1 MSLGPQYRRV
11 LGLIAGLS
19 TVAGLTPDLRTLAAR
34 CDLDAA
40 ALRALL
46 RTLIANG
53 LVQQLAADP
62 ETGRP
67 ENEYRLSITGWDA
80 VDDLAAVDP
89 RSDLDAKQREYSRAA
104 AEVSRFTGPPASGDG
119 RSPSVGARTFAEA
132 VAAEE
137 LAKHR
142 YDRAV
147 ARYRER
153 TRRPVGSFSS

>member
-19 TVAGLTPDLRTLAAR
+19 TVAGVTPDLRTLTAR
-34 CDLDAA
+34 CDLDDA

-46 RTLIANG
+46 RTLMANG
-53 LVQQLAADP
+53 LVQRLAADP
-62 ETGRP
+62 AAGRP
-67 ENEYRLSITGWDA
+67 ENEYRLSLSGWDI

-104 AEVSRFTGPPASGDG
+104 AEVSRFTESAANDDDRTSTPT
-119 RSPSVGARTFAEA
+119 VRTFAEA